1 MNKQSIIIYDFQIL
15 FNILN
20 EIKENLK
27 FKVFNFNKDKKITN
41 LEKNTYGNYLIA
53 VNSFNYSLEK
63 NVEKNKLFL
72 IKNLPVKI
80 DKLIEKI
87 NIELLKQRYNYQS
100 DIQIKKYKLNLNSRE
115 ISLNEN
121 LTKLTER
128 EIDIILF
135 LNENKKPQ
143 NINVLQ
149 KKVWGHT
156 SKLETHTVET
166 HIYRL
171 RKKIK
176 DKFNDNKFI
185 IIKFIFDF
193 FSKPVNMR
201 FNCMSF

>member
-20 EIKENLK
+20 EIKESLK

-87 NIELLKQRYNYQS
+87 NIQLLKQKYNYQS
-100 DIQIKKYKLNLNSRE
+100 EIRINKYKLNLNSRE
-115 ISLNEN
+115 ISLNKK
-121 LTKLTER
+121 LIKLTEK

-135 LNENKKPQ
+135 LNENKKPI
-143 NINVLQ
+143 NIDILQ
-149 KKVWGHT
+149 KEVWGYG
-156 SKLETHTVET
+156 SELETHTVET

-171 RKKIK
+171 RKKISDNFK
-176 DKFNDNKFI
+176 DNNFI
-185 IIKFIFDF
+185 ISTDDGYLIK
-193 FSKPVNMR
+193 
-201 FNCMSF
+201 